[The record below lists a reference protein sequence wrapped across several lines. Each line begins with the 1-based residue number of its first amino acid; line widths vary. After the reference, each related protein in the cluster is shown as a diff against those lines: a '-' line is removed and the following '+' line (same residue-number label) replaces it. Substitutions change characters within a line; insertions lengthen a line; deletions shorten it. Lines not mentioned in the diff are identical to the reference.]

1 MYNVESFVIMP
12 VQRIPR
18 YALLLKDILKY
29 TPKES
34 PACLVFA
41 NAIQAIDQ
49 MLKQLN
55 SKIDREQVE
64 HLRRQVLIAQS
75 IDPLIDILSAK
86 RRYVGESALSIKRF
100 KVIDSK
106 KADDSRKRKS
116 VFKKVDYMFIMSDV
130 IVFCSSL
137 QAKTEEQKQYSYVE
151 TVPTSELT
159 IASNENALLSAGL
172 SAKNPFKGDKK
183 KQDCQFVFVRL
194 RDGAPI
200 EWWLAEQRTPAEKD
214 AVCSVLRSC
223 VPFSAQ

>member
-18 YALLLKDILKY
+18 YVLLLKDILKY

-41 NAIQAIDQ
+41 NAIHSIDQ

-55 SKIDREQVE
+55 SKIDREQIE

-75 IDPLIDILSAK
+75 IDPVINILSPK
-86 RRYVGESALSIKRF
+86 RRYVGETALSIKRF
-100 KVIDSK
+100 KVLDSK

-116 VFKKVDYMFIMSDV
+116 AFKKSDYMFIMSDI

-137 QAKTEEQKQYSYVE
+137 QAKTEEQKQYSHVE
-151 TVPTSELT
+151 TVPTSELI

-183 KQDCQFVFVRL
+183 KQDCQFVFVHV
-194 RDGAPI
+194 RDGTPV
-200 EWWLAEQRTPAEKD
+200 EWWLAEQRTPPEKD
-214 AVCSVLRSC
+214 AVISVLHTC
-223 VPFSAQ
+223 VTFSTQ